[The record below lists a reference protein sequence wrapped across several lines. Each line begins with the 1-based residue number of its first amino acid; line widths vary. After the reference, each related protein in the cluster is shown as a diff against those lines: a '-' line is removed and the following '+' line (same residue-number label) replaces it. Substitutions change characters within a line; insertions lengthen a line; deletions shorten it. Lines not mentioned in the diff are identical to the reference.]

1 MCLSGSDL
9 STRVGSNQRLL
20 NGMSCVSDKYRALRS
35 EGKDWLNNALSLS
48 CIPPHMTY
56 GPEDMVIG
64 GISILD
70 KF

>member
-1 MCLSGSDL
+1 
-9 STRVGSNQRLL
+9 
-20 NGMSCVSDKYRALRS
+20 MSCVSDKYRASRS
-35 EGKDWLNNALSLS
+35 EGKDWLNNAPSLS